1 MDTTHTSGAFTLHS
15 AGSFSPTVGDWVITS
30 AKSPDPVTKAR
41 YTIVGRVPA
50 HIEGNPLWDY
60 PTDEELHAIALMFKA
75 APDLLAALTATTQQL
90 IDLQAAI
97 RDLGLADDF
106 EDDSIN
112 ILSEANAAVETA
124 VVAIAQAKVET
135 D

>member
-1 MDTTHTSGAFTLHS
+1 METTHTSRPLELHS
-15 AGSFSPTVGDWVITS
+15 PGSFSPTVGDWVITS
-30 AKSPDPVTKAR
+30 AQSPDPVTQAR

-75 APDLLAALTATTQQL
+75 APALLVALNRAELSTTQIRMAADIGRKSAKSKVTWYVGQL
-90 IDLQAAI
+90 EQLGREI
-97 RDLGLADDF
+97 RA
-106 EDDSIN
+106 
-112 ILSEANAAVETA
+112 
-124 VVAIAQAKVET
+124 AIAQAEK